1 MPADTLTPRALNR
14 ATLARQLLLG
24 RSALT
29 PAQAITHL
37 AGLQAQAPLAPYVG
51 LWTRL
56 AAFRP
61 QQLETL
67 MNERAVLRAHLMRH
81 TVHLV
86 DARDFLRFRPL
97 FQPLLSQGLRGNLAR
112 RLDGVDL
119 AELRAAAAGLLART
133 PLTRTQLAQ
142 ALAPRWPGHDPG
154 LLANAAAQS
163 LVLVQ
168 IPPRGLWS
176 QSGPAVWALAS
187 AWLENRPA
195 AVSPEGR
202 PAAVSPEGRPA
213 AVSPEGRPAAVSPE
227 GHPAA
232 VSPESH
238 LTASPTPSVTK
249 IPLATA
255 TPPTPADLA
264 GATDEL
270 VLRYLSAYGP
280 ATVADIQAWSGLT
293 RLREATERLGTRLRP
308 RTGPGGAPLLDLAD
322 APPDPDPGIP
332 APPRFL
338 PEYDNLLL
346 SYAERSRV
354 IPHRRPVPLP
364 PGNGASVG
372 TLLVDGCW
380 QADWRLGQEPGVLEV
395 RPYIPLSAADRDAIT
410 AEGERLLGFVRP
422 ADTARDVRFVRDG
435 E

>member
-1 MPADTLTPRALNR
+1 MPADKLTPRALNR
-14 ATLARQLLLG
+14 ATLARQLLLD

-61 QQLETL
+61 QQLENL
-67 MNERAVLRAHLMRH
+67 MNERGVLRAHLMRH

-119 AELRAAAAGLLART
+119 AELRAEAASLLAQA
-133 PLTRTQLAQ
+133 PLTRTALAR

-168 IPPRGLWS
+168 IPPRGLWG
-176 QSGPAVWALAS
+176 QSGPAIWALAS
-187 AWLENRPA
+187 DWLD
-195 AVSPEGR
+195 
-202 PAAVSPEGRPA
+202 
-213 AVSPEGRPAAVSPE
+213 
-227 GHPAA
+227 GHP
-232 VSPESH
+232 V
-238 LTASPTPSVTK
+238 ASPTSSDKK
-249 IPLATA
+249 IPQATA
-255 TPPTPADLA
+255 TPPAPADLA
-264 GATDEL
+264 GVAEEL
-270 VLRYLSAYGP
+270 VLRYLAAYGP

-293 RLREATERLGTRLRP
+293 RLREVTERLGGRLRP
-308 RTGPGGAPLLDLAD
+308 LAGPDGAPLLDLAD
-322 APPDPDPGIP
+322 APASPDPGTP

-354 IPHRRPVPLP
+354 IPHSRPVPLP

-372 TLLVDGCW
+372 TLLIDGCW
-380 QADWRLGQEPGVLEV
+380 QADWRIRKDSVRDEGAVLEV
-395 RPYIPLSAADRDAIT
+395 HPFVPLSAADRDAVA
-410 AEGERLLGFVRP
+410 AEGQRLLGFVRP
-422 ADTARDVRFVRDG
+422 ADTARDVRFARDG

>member
-1 MPADTLTPRALNR
+1 MPADKLTPRALNR
-14 ATLARQLLLG
+14 ATLARQLLLD

-29 PAQAITHL
+29 PARAITHL

-61 QQLETL
+61 QQLENL
-67 MNERAVLRAHLMRH
+67 MNERGVLRAHLMRH

-112 RLDGVDL
+112 RLDRVDL
-119 AELRAAAAGLLART
+119 AELRAEAASLLAQA

-176 QSGPAVWALAS
+176 QTGPAVWALAS
-187 AWLENRPA
+187 AWLGSQDDPDPLR
-195 AVSPEGR
+195 
-202 PAAVSPEGRPA
+202 
-213 AVSPEGRPAAVSPE
+213 
-227 GHPAA
+227 
-232 VSPESH
+232 
-238 LTASPTPSVTK
+238 SVE
-249 IPLATA
+249 
-255 TPPTPADLA
+255 
-264 GATDEL
+264 EL
-270 VLRYLSAYGP
+270 VLRYLAAYGP

-293 RLREATERLGTRLRP
+293 RLREVTERLGTRLRP

-395 RPYIPLSAADRDAIT
+395 RPYIPLSAADRDAIA
-410 AEGERLLGFVRP
+410 AEGEQLLGFVRP